1 MSILVP
7 FCIEKN
13 RACVYN
19 KAINTLEVII
29 DVRIY

>member
-13 RACVYN
+13 RTCVYN